1 MIEEIRERIQNKAQ
15 YIENVK
21 RMKEPSDAAITAKN
35 VCMDEVAFLQ
45 EVLKKM
51 KELQGE
57 RDLARMEVVVYG
69 DVIRTKN
76 DKIEFQQKEIDDLKR
91 TKNIAIEIQK
101 NAIAELQSDLN
112 LYVDLCDKKDEWL
125 QYYKERAE
133 LAERSSNERTN

>member
-1 MIEEIRERIQNKAQ
+1 MIDEIRERIQNKAQ

-21 RMKEPSDAAITAKN
+21 RMKEPSDAAISVRN
-35 VCMDEVAFLQ
+35 VCVDEVAFLQ
-45 EVLKKM
+45 EVLTKM

-69 DVIRTKN
+69 DMIRHKN
-76 DKIEFQQKEIDDLKR
+76 AK
-91 TKNIAIEIQK
+91 IEIQK
-101 NAIAELQSDLN
+101 IVIAELKSDLN
-112 LYVDLCDKKDEWL
+112 LYINLSDKKEEWL